1 VPFFPF
7 VVVFYISSFVAPAI
21 RYNYPQGGNMYKNSL
36 SFRID
41 LANSLLPRELQHP
54 SVINLIQLALAED
67 LSPEANLALLGE
79 NIAGGDITSQ
89 ATISGDSRLSGYMR
103 AKAGGVVAGLPV
115 ATVVFELVDPTLTLR
130 SSIKDGGLVD
140 KGQILAVVQG
150 SGRSLLAGERTALNF
165 LGRLSGIAT
174 LTRRFVEAIR
184 GTRAVILDTRKTAP
198 GSRLL
203 DKYAVRCGGGQNH
216 RTGLFDMLLIK
227 DNHISGAGGITPAV
241 VRAREMYDERYQIEV
256 EVKNLIELDEALGL
270 HVDRIMLDNMDLAT
284 MQNAVQMVKGRIPLE
299 ASGNVNLANV
309 RQIAETGVDFISS
322 GALTH
327 SAPTLDIS
335 MKIG

>member
-1 VPFFPF
+1 MNGHEDQLKT
-7 VVVFYISSFVAPAI
+7 
-21 RYNYPQGGNMYKNSL
+21 R
-36 SFRID
+36 
-41 LANSLLPRELQHP
+41 LALVKSILPVELQHP
-54 SVINLIQLALAED
+54 SVLALLQLALAED
-67 LSPEANLALLGE
+67 LSTDADLSFIASRLAD
-79 NIAGGDITSQ
+79 GDITSQ
-89 ATISGDSRLSGYMR
+89 ATIPAGSRLSGHIR
-103 AKAGGVVAGLPV
+103 AKANGVVAGLPI
-115 ATVVFELVDPTLTLR
+115 AGAIFGLVDASVSFR
-130 SSIKDGGLVD
+130 SFIKDGGLVD
-140 KGQILAVVQG
+140 KGQLVADVQG
-150 SGRSLLAGERTALNF
+150 DGRGLLVGERTALNF

-174 LTRRFVEAIR
+174 LTRRYVEAVK

-203 DKYAVRCGGGQNH
+203 DKYAVRMGGGQNH

-241 VRAREMYDERYQIEV
+241 MRARELYGKRYIIEV
-256 EVKNLIELDEALGL
+256 EVKNLRELDEAVSLQ
-270 HVDRIMLDNMDLAT
+270 VDRIMLDNMDLET
-284 MQNAVQMVKGRIPLE
+284 LRIAVQSTNRRIPLE
-299 ASGNVNLANV
+299 ASGNVSLANV